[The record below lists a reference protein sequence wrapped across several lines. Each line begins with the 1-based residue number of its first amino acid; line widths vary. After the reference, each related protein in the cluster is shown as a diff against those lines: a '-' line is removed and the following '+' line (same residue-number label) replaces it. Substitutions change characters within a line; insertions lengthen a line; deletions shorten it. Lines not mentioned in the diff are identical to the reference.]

1 MLVYNCQIKTPTSE
15 LNSNYMIH
23 VHTEIVVAE
32 GLQECGNHSSINNTR
47 IVLDRTGSD
56 WIRSWIRLQI
66 GRGVR
71 SRVGSCV
78 ASQVASWVRSRIAKK
93 SLKNKNSKWFLNS
106 NNK

>member
-47 IVLDRTGSD
+47 IVLDHTGSD

-78 ASQVASWVRSRIAKK
+78 ASQVASWV
-93 SLKNKNSKWFLNS
+93 
-106 NNK
+106 